1 MERKAKDF
9 FPASGDFSGR
19 NKESELPWETF
30 IYYAVFQFEKE
41 KELSQVV
48 FIF

>member
-19 NKESELPWETF
+19 NKESKLPWETF
-30 IYYAVFQFEKE
+30 INYAVFQFEKE
-41 KELSQVV
+41 RELSQVV